1 MVVKG
6 FVVILCLI
14 SMMSMMSMIVF
25 DACFLGDVVDKNVD
39 KVVDDVRSWAL
50 PLKPRPLGVQ
60 QELLNTL
67 YLKTDRDLRQLCEF
81 SLYIALTYS
90 REKNNLSQ
98 TNNQDRAA
106 WCYYLLAGWS

>member
-1 MVVKG
+1 MLVT
-6 FVVILCLI
+6 LMLLTR
-14 SMMSMMSMIVF
+14 M
-25 DACFLGDVVDKNVD
+25 LN

-67 YLKTDRDLRQLCEF
+67 YLRTDGDLRQPCEF

-90 REKNNLSQ
+90 REKNNLSP
-98 TNNQDRAA
+98 TNNQDQVA
-106 WCYYLLAGWS
+106 WCYYLLAGCS

>member
-1 MVVKG
+1 M
-6 FVVILCLI
+6 
-14 SMMSMMSMIVF
+14 
-25 DACFLGDVVDKNVD
+25 LGTLMLLTRMLN

-67 YLKTDRDLRQLCEF
+67 YLKTDGDLRPCEF

-90 REKNNLSQ
+90 REKIFLVEP
-98 TNNQDRAA
+98 TTKTERHGATT
-106 WCYYLLAGWS
+106 C